1 MKLKVGDK
9 VRVMVGKDKG
19 KEGKITHIFKNTN
32 KVIIEGINMVKKHRK
47 PNNSNET
54 GGIIETEAP
63 LNASNV
69 MFLDASNKPSRKIDR
84 TAKKEKKER
93 KADPKKENKEPKKE
107 EKPAKKTTK
116 KAAPKKEAK

>member
-1 MKLKVGDK
+1 
-9 VRVMVGKDKG
+9 MVGKDKG

-54 GGIIETEAP
+54 GGIIETETP

-69 MFLDASNKPSRKIDR
+69 MFLDSNNKPSRKIDR
-84 TAKKEKKER
+84 TAKKEKKT
-93 KADPKKENKEPKKE
+93 APKKENKEPKKE
-107 EKPAKKTTK
+107 EKKETKKETKKTATK